1 MDDHSRR
8 FPYTRE
14 PINYEEKLIG
24 WALEY
29 NAYNRLAGTGSFP
42 AALREVL
49 LPLIE
54 SYKESGVIPQWAG
67 VDLLRAWAFYL
78 VRINR
83 HEDGY
88 LLQEHPEMHAIVA
101 AVTKHPAARESDM
114 PPLPEEDDYDVFG
127 TVHARLARLKNDARD
142 GRNDG
147 QH

>member
-1 MDDHSRR
+1 MDDHRRR

-29 NAYNRLAGTGSFP
+29 NAYDRIAGTDGFP
-42 AALREVL
+42 AALRDML

-54 SYKESGVIPQWAG
+54 SYTEGGVIPRWAG

-88 LLQEHPEMHAIVA
+88 LLDEHPEMHEIVA
-101 AVTKHPAARESDM
+101 AVAGHPVVREADM
-114 PPLPEEDDYDVFG
+114 PPLPEEGDM
-127 TVHARLARLKNDARD
+127 DA
-142 GRNDG
+142 
-147 QH
+147 